1 MRVKTITKYI
11 KTNSKDHI
19 QKLKEESSEKISK
32 ERLDLIKFEAETNGN
47 EEMVLLIEQAE
58 KVKRLE
64 KELANVR
71 GLYKIY
77 KSKYEWALNQ
87 IDK

>member
-19 QKLKEESSEKISK
+19 QSLKEETSEKLAK
-32 ERLDLIKFEAETNGN
+32 ERLDLLKFEAETNGN
-47 EEMVLLIEQAE
+47 EEMVFLIEQAE

-64 KELANVR
+64 SELENMKEL
-71 GLYKIY
+71 YKAY